1 MDIFQKKTYIL
12 GCRKGNKL
20 KNKLPKKKSRAFK
33 CPVPAYMLSHF
44 SRVRFFAT
52 PWTVARQAPLS
63 VEFSR
68 QECWNGLVPSSRGSS
83 RPRDQIASLICVLAS
98 WFFTTSATWEAL
110 IMPQC
115 QTLLLL
121 LLLSHFS
128 RVQLC
133 VTP

>member
-68 QECWNGLVPSSRGSS
+68 QECWSGLPCPPPGDLPHPGMEAGS
-83 RPRDQIASLICVLAS
+83 
-98 WFFTTSATWEAL
+98 
-110 IMPQC
+110 
-115 QTLLLL
+115 
-121 LLLSHFS
+121 LSYISCGDKWGLYH
-128 RVQLC
+128 
-133 VTP
+133 

>member
-68 QECWNGLVPSSRGSS
+68 QECWSGLPFLPPGHL
-83 RPRDQIASLICVLAS
+83 PDPGIKPAAPEIP
-98 WFFTTSATWEAL
+98 AL
-110 IMPQC
+110 QVDS
-115 QTLLLL
+115 LLLEPSGNPHDNVCL
-121 LLLSHFS
+121 LPKHWKCIYFLKI
-128 RVQLC
+128 
-133 VTP
+133 

>member
-68 QECWNGLVPSSRGSS
+68 QEYWSRLPLPSPGDLCDPGINTESPARQANSLPSEPPANTSS
-83 RPRDQIASLICVLAS
+83 TC
-98 WFFTTSATWEAL
+98 
-110 IMPQC
+110 M
-115 QTLLLL
+115 
-121 LLLSHFS
+121 
-128 RVQLC
+128 
-133 VTP
+133 

>member
-68 QECWNGLVPSSRGSS
+68 QECWSGLPCLPPGDLPDQGSNPQVPHR
-83 RPRDQIASLICVLAS
+83 RQIL
-98 WFFTTSATWEAL
+98 
-110 IMPQC
+110 
-115 QTLLLL
+115 
-121 LLLSHFS
+121 H
-128 RVQLC
+128 R
-133 VTP
+133 